1 MTFVQDN
8 PDADL
13 HACFIAIKKNTV
25 LLWHKSELLTFNDV
39 DETVCL
45 DPAPRIEGSSWQF
58 DSDKLQLN
66 ISIPKSTWTRWLM
79 ITSAPRAGMRGLTR
93 SPSTTIFLVH
103 IHYVQ
108 IMVHKRQIPVISI
121 CAMDWNID
129 RGGYAS
135 QYFKHQRWPCGIQL
149 L

>member
-1 MTFVQDN
+1 MFERQDVTFVQDN

-13 HACFIAIKKNTV
+13 HACFIAIKKTLSSFGIKV
-25 LLWHKSELLTFNDV
+25 DALKSFNDV

-66 ISIPKSTWTRWLM
+66 ISIPQIYMDAMAYDYISPTRWDE
-79 ITSAPRAGMRGLTR
+79 GLTR

-121 CAMDWNID
+121 CAMD
-129 RGGYAS
+129 
-135 QYFKHQRWPCGIQL
+135 
-149 L
+149 

>member
-1 MTFVQDN
+1 MLICTLALLPLKTLSSFGIKV
-8 PDADL
+8 DAL
-13 HACFIAIKKNTV
+13 
-25 LLWHKSELLTFNDV
+25 KSFNDV

-45 DPAPRIEGSSWQF
+45 DPAPRIEGSSRQF

-66 ISIPKSTWTRWLM
+66 ISIPQIYMDAMAYDYISPTRWDE
-79 ITSAPRAGMRGLTR
+79 GLTR

-121 CAMDWNID
+121 CAMD
-129 RGGYAS
+129 
-135 QYFKHQRWPCGIQL
+135 
-149 L
+149 

>member
-13 HACFIAIKKNTV
+13 HACFIAIKKTLSSFGIKV
-25 LLWHKSELLTFNDV
+25 DALKSFNDV

-66 ISIPKSTWTRWLM
+66 ISIPQIYMDAMAYDYISPTRWDE
-79 ITSAPRAGMRGLTR
+79 GLTR

-121 CAMDWNID
+121 CAMD
-129 RGGYAS
+129 
-135 QYFKHQRWPCGIQL
+135 
-149 L
+149 